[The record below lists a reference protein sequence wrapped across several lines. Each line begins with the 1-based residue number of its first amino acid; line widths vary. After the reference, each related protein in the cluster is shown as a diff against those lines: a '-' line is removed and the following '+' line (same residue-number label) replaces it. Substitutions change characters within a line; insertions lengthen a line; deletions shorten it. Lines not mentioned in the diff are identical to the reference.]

1 MIKSTPTQ
9 ENPERNSSFAITARV
24 VTSEYFEER
33 TTQYAATTKLF
44 SSNLSFDFLVFLS
57 INSDIKII
65 NVRNGEYIGDIEGA
79 HFKGPTNYGLIV
91 NSGPTSRLTET
102 LLSIEKVVENKEP
115 NYEDDEDPEE
125 LDVNDE
131 LLELFVE
138 QLDDFILLSTSSKDK
153 MRMWK
158 FENGSSS
165 MISQVNSLG
174 GICDNSISV
183 LRSTRNEILV
193 LGYGNCSNKVEIF
206 KLKNN

>member
-1 MIKSTPTQ
+1 M
-9 ENPERNSSFAITARV
+9 
-24 VTSEYFEER
+24 
-33 TTQYAATTKLF
+33 
-44 SSNLSFDFLVFLS
+44 
-57 INSDIKII
+57 
-65 NVRNGEYIGDIEGA
+65 RNGEYIGDIEGA

-102 LLSIEKVVENKEP
+102 LLSIEKVVQNKHP
-115 NYEDDEDPEE
+115 NYEDDEQDDEDLE
-125 LDVNDE
+125 YADVNDD

-165 MISQVNSLG
+165 MVSQVNSLG
-174 GICDNSISV
+174 GICDSSITV
-183 LRSTRNEILV
+183 LRSARNEILV